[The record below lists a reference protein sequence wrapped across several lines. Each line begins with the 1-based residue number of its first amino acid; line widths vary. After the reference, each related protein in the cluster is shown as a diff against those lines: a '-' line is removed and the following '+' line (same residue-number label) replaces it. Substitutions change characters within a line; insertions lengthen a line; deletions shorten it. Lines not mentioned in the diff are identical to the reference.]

1 MLASRLKNFF
11 LGVITSFDEAK
22 KTPSPSTHLSP
33 LGLVQLPRDFM
44 FAGNLAYL
52 NCMEPVLK
60 LLLLAQP
67 GHARASPLKEELVG
81 SILMKLY
88 DFRTF

>member
-1 MLASRLKNFF
+1 
-11 LGVITSFDEAK
+11 
-22 KTPSPSTHLSP
+22 
-33 LGLVQLPRDFM
+33 M